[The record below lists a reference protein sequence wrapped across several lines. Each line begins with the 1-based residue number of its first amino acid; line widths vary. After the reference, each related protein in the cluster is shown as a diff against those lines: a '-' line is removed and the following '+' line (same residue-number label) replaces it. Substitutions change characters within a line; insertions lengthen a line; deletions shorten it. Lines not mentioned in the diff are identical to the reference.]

1 MIKLLLWL
9 ALIVVTPWAAGAEDE
24 LLEPDAAYRFS
35 AAVRDAN
42 TVQAKWD
49 IADGYY
55 MYRNKFRFQTA
66 TPGVTLGEPVMPKG
80 KIKKDEFF
88 GEMEV
93 YRHRVVIDIPVT
105 RAAGAPREIELTAT
119 SQGCADLGVCYPPHT
134 QTARL
139 TLPAAAP
146 ARADKG
152 SALKALT
159 SLGDSLGLGG
169 GAEEFL
175 EPDKAFA
182 LDTEVLNAN
191 TVAARWQIADNY
203 YMYRD
208 KVVVKLV
215 EGDGVSLGPIQL
227 PPGKEKNDEFFGKMQ
242 VYVHNA
248 EVRIPLQRSV
258 PGAGLVKLQ
267 FTYQGC
273 ADAGICYP
281 PITKAVALELPAAAV
296 AAPSQSAIGTTATPT
311 GEQPLSEQDS
321 IAHTLATEGTLLVM
335 LTFFGFGL
343 LLSLTPCVFPM
354 IPILS
359 SIVVGQGETLT
370 TRRAFVMSLV
380 YVLAM
385 AVTYTTAGV
394 LAGMF
399 GSNLQAAFQD
409 PWILGSFAAVFAL
422 LALSMFGFYELQLPS
437 SLQSKLTELSN
448 RQQGGTLIGVG
459 IMGFLSALIV
469 GPCVAPPLAGAL
481 IYIGQSGDALLGG
494 LALFAMS
501 MGMGTPLLAIGTSAG
516 KILPKAG
523 DWMNAIKAVFGV
535 LLLAVAVWMLERI
548 LPAEIT
554 MTLWAVLLI
563 ISAVYMGALQS
574 LGLDAT
580 GWSKLWKGIGLVLLV
595 YGVLLLVG
603 MAGGGRDVLQPLH
616 GFGMAR
622 SMPGPATAA
631 TQQARH
637 PEFKTVKGLDGLNGA
652 LAAAQGKP
660 VLLDFYADWCVECI
674 RLERN
679 TFSDPAVQ
687 RVLADAVL
695 LRADVTANDAL
706 DKALLK
712 QLKLIGPPAILFF
725 GPDGQERSGQRLIGY
740 YPPAEFIPRVQRAL
754 R

>member
-1 MIKLLLWL
+1 MMKLLLWL
-9 ALIVVTPWAAGAEDE
+9 VLIVVTPWAAGAEDE

-35 AAVRDAN
+35 AAAKDAN
-42 TVQAKWD
+42 TVQAEWN

-55 MYRNKFRFQTA
+55 MYRDKFRFKTA
-66 TPGVTLGEPVMPKG
+66 TSGVTLGEPAFPKG

-93 YRHRVVIDIPVT
+93 YRGRVVIDIPVT
-105 RAAGAPREIELTAT
+105 RAAGAPRAIELTAT

-139 TLPAAAP
+139 TLLAAAP
-146 ARADKG
+146 TRAEKG
-152 SALKALT
+152 SALKILT
-159 SLGDSLGLGG
+159 SLGNSLGLGG
-169 GAEEFL
+169 AAEEFL

-182 LDTEVLNAN
+182 LDTEVLDAN
-191 TVAARWQIADNY
+191 TVMARWRIAENY

-208 KVVVKLV
+208 KVAIKLV
-215 EGDGVSLGPIQL
+215 EGDGVRLGPIQL
-227 PPGKEKNDEFFGKMQ
+227 PPGKEKNDEFFGRME
-242 VYVHNA
+242 VYYHDA
-248 EVRIPLQRSV
+248 EARIPVQRST
-258 PGAGLVKLQ
+258 AGPTSIKLQ

-281 PITKAVALELPAAAV
+281 PITKTAALELPAAAG
-296 AAPSQSAIGTTATPT
+296 ALTPAPTTSASET
-311 GEQPLSEQDS
+311 PLSEQDS
-321 IAHTLATEGTLLVM
+321 IAQTLATEGTLLVM

-343 LLSLTPCVFPM
+343 LLSFTPCVFPM

-359 SIVVGQGETLT
+359 SIIVGQGETLT
-370 TRRAFVMSLV
+370 TRRAFAMSLV

-422 LALSMFGFYELQLPS
+422 LALSMFGFYDLQLPS
-437 SLQSKLTELSN
+437 RLQSKLTEMSN

-481 IYIGQSGDALLGG
+481 IYIGQSGDAVLGG

-516 KILPKAG
+516 KILPRAG
-523 DWMNAIKAVFGV
+523 DWMTTIKAVFGV
-535 LLLAVAVWMLERI
+535 LLLAVAIWMLERI
-548 LPAEIT
+548 LPAEVT
-554 MTLWAVLLI
+554 MVLWAVLLI

-574 LGLDAT
+574 LGLDAN
-580 GWSKLWKGIGLVLLV
+580 GWTKLWKGVGLVLLV
-595 YGVLLLVG
+595 YGVLLLAGV
-603 MAGGGRDVLQPLH
+603 AGGGKDILQPLQ

-622 SMPGPATAA
+622 TVPGTQGAAPA
-631 TQQARH
+631 QMRH
-637 PEFKTVKGLDGLNGA
+637 LDFKTVKGLDGLNEA
-652 LAAAQGKP
+652 LTAAKGKP

-679 TFSDPAVQ
+679 TFSDTAVQ
-687 RVLADAVL
+687 RTLADTVL
-695 LRADVTANDAL
+695 LRADVTANDAQ

-712 QLKLIGPPAILFF
+712 RLNLIGPPAILFF
-725 GPDGQERSGQRLIGY
+725 GPDGQERSRHRLIGY
-740 YPPAEFIPRVQRAL
+740 YPPSEFIPRVQRAL